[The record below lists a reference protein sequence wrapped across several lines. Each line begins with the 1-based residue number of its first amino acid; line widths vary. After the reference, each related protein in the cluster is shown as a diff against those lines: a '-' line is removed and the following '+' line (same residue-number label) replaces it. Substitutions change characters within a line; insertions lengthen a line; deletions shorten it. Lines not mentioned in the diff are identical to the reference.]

1 MSRTSLHSQDLM
13 ECRIPAN
20 WQTLSQFL
28 SQSHP
33 FRRKQDAYRSVDL
46 PAKAVI
52 RELDNC
58 RLKPVEKPG
67 HRRR

>member
-1 MSRTSLHSQDLM
+1 MSRTSLHPQDLM